1 MRSDRLGQSVSGND
15 AVSRVAAFGSS
26 LGREPVVSGV
36 RSAPS
41 PRRGRMNASIAP
53 CGGSIRPRS
62 AKPTGLRPR
71 LLTGAPCGG
80 LGRIGWSL
88 ILSMTVALTAPSA
101 LAHKTN
107 LFAEVAAGRIIGQV
121 YFGGGGK
128 AVGMTVDLFGPDGA
142 PRAQVTT
149 DAAGDFAFT
158 PPAPGEYRIVA
169 DAGDGHRAETA
180 VTVGG
185 SAPVAG
191 PNDGL
196 SLQIAALSRRID
208 QYEHRVR
215 LGEVIGGIGA
225 IVGVFGVY
233 CYLAGRRRGRTA
245 KTE

>member
-1 MRSDRLGQSVSGND
+1 MNSDCSARNGARTDTL
-15 AVSRVAAFGSS
+15 SRVAALDSR
-26 LGREPVVSGV
+26 LGREPVAGAIRCLLVLI
-36 RSAPS
+36 
-41 PRRGRMNASIAP
+41 SI
-53 CGGSIRPRS
+53 
-62 AKPTGLRPR
+62 
-71 LLTGAPCGG
+71 
-80 LGRIGWSL
+80 IG
-88 ILSMTVALTAPSA
+88 LTASSA

-107 LFAEVAAGRIIGQV
+107 LFAEVAGGRIIGQV

-128 AVGMTVDLFGPDGA
+128 AVGMTVEVFDADGA
-142 PRAQVTT
+142 PCGQVVT
-149 DAAGDFAFT
+149 DVAGEFAFT

-180 VTVGG
+180 VTVG
-185 SAPVAG
+185 AAAAG
-191 PNDGL
+191 VGGDDGL

-215 LGEVIGGIGA
+215 LGEVIGGIGT